1 MSGMSQEKV
10 MAPLSIKQIHHIHGH
25 YRAHFRKEIDNPS
38 ADTNHIIN
46 FSLKIENF
54 MAMNSLLNFCL
65 SGATMFGV
73 KTLFGNS
80 IDKFTKNYL
89 G

>member
-1 MSGMSQEKV
+1 MTGMSQEKV
-10 MAPLSIKQIHHIHGH
+10 MAPLSISQIHRIHGH

-54 MAMNSLLNFCL
+54 MAMNQMLNFCMAA
-65 SGATMFGV
+65 ATMFGV
-73 KTLFGNS
+73 KTLFGTS
-80 IDKFTKNYL
+80 LDKFTTNYL